1 MYIGD
6 IVKIVDWK
14 GSKPDS
20 RKTGKVLRIDGRHP
34 WAEKK
39 NIARECALAEVMW
52 QDGHVGWV
60 AANRLE
66 KSNI

>member
-1 MYIGD
+1 MHIGD

-20 RKTGKVLRIDGRHP
+20 RKSGKVLRINGRHV
-34 WAEKK
+34 WTKK
-39 NIARECALAEVMW
+39 DEVLRGCTLAEVMW

-60 AANRLE
+60 AAKRLE

>member
-39 NIARECALAEVMW
+39 NIARECALAEVM
-52 QDGHVGWV
+52 
-60 AANRLE
+60 
-66 KSNI
+66 